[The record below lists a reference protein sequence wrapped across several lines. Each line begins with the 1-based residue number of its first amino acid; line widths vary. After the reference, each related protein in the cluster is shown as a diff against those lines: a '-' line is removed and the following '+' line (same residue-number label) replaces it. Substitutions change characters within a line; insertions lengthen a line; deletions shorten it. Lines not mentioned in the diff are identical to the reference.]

1 MRNNRNTFFYSLSS
15 KSRKLILIT
24 SLLVFFL
31 ILVLSRFDTSNLSNS
46 IRASSSELSFDLSSI
61 IASPVKLMIAGYNK
75 IIDISRVYQENEELR
90 ELQLSESISFQEI
103 IEMKLKIEEYER
115 LLNTFNDNEFN
126 FKTAR
131 VISKVSNNYLNS
143 ITVTSGQINGIK
155 PGMPILGLKGLV
167 GFVDQVRK
175 NTSIAILLSNISSRI
190 PVSVSNNSYQAIMIG
205 QGFKNPK
212 IVFAKDR
219 DSISVG
225 DTISTSGRG
234 GIFPPFILIGE
245 VSSITND
252 EIEVKLFEDI
262 ENLKKK
268 LGIKQWLVFGGS
280 WGSTL
285 SLAYSQ
291 TYPDSVSEMVLRG
304 IFMLREKELK
314 WFYQYG
320 ASNVFPEAWQYFL
333 EPIDEEDR
341 HNLIS
346 AYHKIFLGDDEE
358 KKLNAAIAWSKW
370 EGSTS
375 SLSYRPEMAE
385 SFSEPKFALAFA
397 LIENHYFVNKG
408 FLEEENQLIEK
419 GIDIIRSIP
428 TVIVQGRYDMVCP
441 ITTAWELSQNWPEA
455 ELIIAP
461 SSGHTAFEKEITH
474 ELINATNK
482 FGSNND

>member
-1 MRNNRNTFFYSLSS
+1 
-15 KSRKLILIT
+15 
-24 SLLVFFL
+24 
-31 ILVLSRFDTSNLSNS
+31 
-46 IRASSSELSFDLSSI
+46 
-61 IASPVKLMIAGYNK
+61 MI
-75 IIDISRVYQENEELR
+75 D
-90 ELQLSESISFQEI
+90 QLSLYPPIEPYDSGFLEADNHQVYYEQCGNPDGKPAVFLHGGPGGGGSKTVRQFFNPQAYRI
-103 IEMKLKIEEYER
+103 IIFDQR
-115 LLNTFNDNEFN
+115 GCG
-126 FKTAR
+126 R
-131 VISKVSNNYLNS
+131 SKPHGCLE
-143 ITVTSGQINGIK
+143 
-155 PGMPILGLKGLV
+155 
-167 GFVDQVRK
+167 K
-175 NTSIAILLSNISSRI
+175 NTTWDL
-190 PVSVSNNSYQAIMIG
+190 V
-205 QGFKNPK
+205 
-212 IVFAKDR
+212 
-219 DSISVG
+219 
-225 DTISTSGRG
+225 
-234 GIFPPFILIGE
+234 
-245 VSSITND
+245 
-252 EIEVKLFEDI
+252 EDI

-268 LGIKQWLVFGGS
+268 LGIKKWLVFGGS

-333 EPIDEEDR
+333 EPIDEKDR

-346 AYHKIFLGDDEE
+346 AYHKIFLGADEE
-358 KKLNAAIAWSKW
+358 KRLNAAIAWSKW

-441 ITTAWELSQNWPEA
+441 MITAWELSQNWPEA

-482 FGSNND
+482 FGSKNE